1 MKSSLRRPPGL
12 SAVALLLTAVACSAP
27 GGPAAPAAPT
37 PPAAEAAL
45 CRALHKEL
53 PGTVDGRER
62 HDPVPASDFTAAWGG
77 RPAIVLRCG
86 VPKPELLQRNPGADA
101 AEIDGVDWLPEKQ
114 SDGSVR
120 CTTTLREAWVE
131 VTLPKQVTGDA
142 GDISALTD
150 LADAIKKTIP
160 EGIIS

>member
-1 MKSSLRRPPGL
+1 MTVSFRRLAGL
-12 SAVALLLTAVACSAP
+12 PAAALLCTAVACSATDR
-27 GGPAAPAAPT
+27 GPVVPT
-37 PPAAEAAL
+37 PPPTGRQAGL
-45 CRALHKEL
+45 CRALHAQL
-53 PGTVDGRER
+53 PDSVGGLKRRSTD
-62 HDPVPASDFTAAWGG
+62 PASDFTAAWGG
-77 RPAIVLRCG
+77 SPAIVLRCG

-101 AEIDGVDWLPEKQ
+101 AEIDGVDWLPERQ

-131 VTLPKQVTGDA
+131 VTLPKRIAGDA

-150 LADAIKKTIP
+150 LADAVKKTIP